1 MLAAYWPSINGTSM
15 NIGHTKVEVNCL
27 PHARNNQLPST
38 ASMPGNLSAPVVLGG
53 VINST
58 DTQPELQR

>member
-15 NIGHTKVEVNCL
+15 SIGHTKVAVNCL

-38 ASMPGNLSAPVVLGG
+38 ASTPGNFSAPVFSAV
-53 VINST
+53 
-58 DTQPELQR
+58 